1 MKFCDNFVRGPMIFL
16 FRVNKFIGCSFFW
29 EHFQLGFPFFFI
41 RKQIWLLQV
50 NLREFH
56 SLNHVTNSRK
66 R

>member
-50 NLREFH
+50 NPREFH